1 MSSDRVTAAAEQ
13 LRACATVAELIGVT
27 ARAFVEVLDVPAC
40 TISRVIGDLL
50 VDLVQH
56 RRAGNPDRLG
66 HGYLISDYPLTRTVI
81 ETREPRTVY
90 APDAD
95 ADPAETRL
103 LQELGFDSLLM
114 LAIEAENAAW
124 GLVEVYGNS
133 RRFETPDVEVAQA
146 LLAEVDDVLD
156 RLAPPAQERVRVTIC
171 DVRPRGGL

>member
-1 MSSDRVTAAAEQ
+1 MTSERVAVAAEQ
-13 LRACATVAELIGVT
+13 LRESANVAELIGAT
-27 ARAFVEVLDVPAC
+27 ARAFVEVLDAPAC

-56 RRAGNPDRLG
+56 RESGKPDRLG

-90 APDAD
+90 APDPD

-103 LQELGFDSLLM
+103 LRELGFDSLLM

-124 GLVEVYGNS
+124 GLVEVYGNG
-133 RRFETPDVEVAQA
+133 RRFESPDVQVAQE
-146 LLAEVDDVLD
+146 LVAEVDQVLD
-156 RLAPPAQERVRVTIC
+156 QLARPAQ
-171 DVRPRGGL
+171 